1 MLEMRTVDLGI
12 IWLKWKEDQ
21 LNYGSRLQG
30 DKSSMEV
37 KTLLFH
43 PRPIWNEIW
52 ICVMGKHFYDID
64 VWIREV
70 VDWLSWFRFRNRD
83 EDENIKV
90 DTLPYRPLWGEIRR
104 CHGEPL
110 WSRPQSTQRPPD
122 PRKIWR
128 QGSFRRPSLTA
139 SKLHLHVSFWSP
151 ASESV
156 HHREE
161 RRGDVRC
168 CVCFSSVH
176 NLRPSAAA
184 LMLCSAAAL
193 LCCCTTFL
201 PAGLPTGF
209 PSTTTTI
216 TSWKV
221 SKYWDGL
228 DGTKTSSF

>member
-1 MLEMRTVDLGI
+1 MERNLNMCLG
-12 IWLKWKEDQ
+12 E
-21 LNYGSRLQG
+21 
-30 DKSSMEV
+30 
-37 KTLLFH
+37 TLLWHWCLNQRSCGLVELVSFQ
-43 PRPIWNEIW
+43 E
-52 ICVMGKHFYDID
+52 
-64 VWIREV
+64 
-70 VDWLSWFRFRNRD
+70 SWWRW
-83 EDENIKV
+83 KY
-90 DTLPYRPLWGEIRR
+90 TSPSRPLWGEIRR

-110 WSRPQSTQRPPD
+110 WSRAQSTQRLPD

-139 SKLHLHVSFWSP
+139 SNLHLHVSFWST

>member
-1 MLEMRTVDLGI
+1 M
-12 IWLKWKEDQ
+12 
-21 LNYGSRLQG
+21 
-30 DKSSMEV
+30 
-37 KTLLFH
+37 TLMF
-43 PRPIWNEIW
+43 ES
-52 ICVMGKHFYDID
+52 
-64 VWIREV
+64 EV

-90 DTLPYRPLWGEIRR
+90 DTSPSRPLSGEIRR

-110 WSRPQSTQRPPD
+110 WSQPQLTRRLPD

-139 SKLHLHVSFWSP
+139 SNLHLHVSFRFP
-151 ASESV
+151 ASQSV

-184 LMLCSAAAL
+184 LMLCCAAAL

-221 SKYWDGL
+221 SKY
-228 DGTKTSSF
+228 